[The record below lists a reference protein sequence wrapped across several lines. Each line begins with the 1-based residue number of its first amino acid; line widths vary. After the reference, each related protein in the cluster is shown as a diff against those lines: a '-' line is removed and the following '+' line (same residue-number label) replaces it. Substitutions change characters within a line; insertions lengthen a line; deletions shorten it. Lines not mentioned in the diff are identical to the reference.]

1 VSTRICVLAVAA
13 ALRTALSPI
22 SQGVTR
28 NKHMEAHHT
37 IHSDSPEAI
46 DYLELDTII
55 EEQFGRDKE
64 NLIMILQEIQKRYN
78 YLPQA
83 TLTYLA
89 AKIDIPL
96 STIFGVGTFY
106 STFSLEPRGK
116 HIISVC
122 LGTACHVR
130 GAEKVRERL
139 QESLNIGDG
148 QTTEDMRFTLESV
161 RCLGCCSLGPV
172 VRVDDDIHG
181 RITSDMTEKILE
193 GYN

>member
-1 VSTRICVLAVAA
+1 MEEQTSA
-13 ALRTALSPI
+13 SPDYP
-22 SQGVTR
+22 VT
-28 NKHMEAHHT
+28 
-37 IHSDSPEAI
+37 I

-55 EEQFGRDKE
+55 EEQFGGDKE

-89 AKIDIPL
+89 AKIDIPI

-130 GAEKVRERL
+130 GAERVRERL
-139 QESLNIGDG
+139 QESLNIKDG
-148 QTTEDMRFTLESV
+148 QTTEDMLFTLESV

-181 RITSDMTEKILE
+181 RITSDMTGTILKS
-193 GYN
+193 YN

>member
-1 VSTRICVLAVAA
+1 ME
-13 ALRTALSPI
+13 
-22 SQGVTR
+22 QGGSAT
-28 NKHMEAHHT
+28 
-37 IHSDSPEAI
+37 SDQPVAI
-46 DYLELDTII
+46 DYMELDTII
-55 EEQFGRDKE
+55 EGQFNGDKE
-64 NLIMILQEIQKRYN
+64 NLIMILQEIQKKYN

-83 TLTYLA
+83 SLIYLA
-89 AKIDIPL
+89 EKMGIPI

-130 GAEKVRERL
+130 GAEKVRERI
-139 QESLNIGDG
+139 QETLHIHDG
-148 QTTEDMRFTLESV
+148 QTTEDMLFTLESV

-181 RITSDMTEKILE
+181 RITADMTGKIIDS
-193 GYN
+193 YT

>member
-1 VSTRICVLAVAA
+1 MEEQTSA
-13 ALRTALSPI
+13 SPDYP
-22 SQGVTR
+22 G
-28 NKHMEAHHT
+28 E
-37 IHSDSPEAI
+37 I

-55 EEQFGRDKE
+55 EKQFEGDKE

-89 AKIDIPL
+89 AKIDIPI

-139 QESLNIGDG
+139 QESLNIKDG

-181 RITSDMTEKILE
+181 RITADMTGKILE

>member
-1 VSTRICVLAVAA
+1 MEE
-13 ALRTALSPI
+13 
-22 SQGVTR
+22 
-28 NKHMEAHHT
+28 HMSVQAPQ
-37 IHSDSPEAI
+37 PETI
-46 DYLELDTII
+46 DYMELDTII
-55 EEQFGRDKE
+55 EEQFGGDKE

-89 AKIDIPL
+89 EKIGVPL

-139 QESLNIGDG
+139 QESLHIGDG
-148 QTTEDMRFTLESV
+148 QTTKDMRFTLESV

-181 RITSDMTEKILE
+181 RITADMTEKIIE
-193 GYN
+193 TYQ

>member
-1 VSTRICVLAVAA
+1 MEEH
-13 ALRTALSPI
+13 LSVQAP
-22 SQGVTR
+22 Q
-28 NKHMEAHHT
+28 
-37 IHSDSPEAI
+37 SDAI
-46 DYLELDTII
+46 DYMELDTII
-55 EEQFGRDKE
+55 EEQFGGDKE

-89 AKIDIPL
+89 EKIGVPL

-130 GAEKVRERL
+130 GAEKVREQL
-139 QESLNIGDG
+139 QESLHIGDG
-148 QTTEDMRFTLESV
+148 QTTEDLRFTLESV

-181 RITSDMTEKILE
+181 RITSDMVGTIVET
-193 GYN
+193 YQ

>member
-1 VSTRICVLAVAA
+1 MEEETSY
-13 ALRTALSPI
+13 SP
-22 SQGVTR
+22 
-28 NKHMEAHHT
+28 
-37 IHSDSPEAI
+37 DSPVTI

-55 EEQFGRDKE
+55 EEQFGRDTE
-64 NLIMILQEIQKRYN
+64 NLIMILQAIQKRYN
-78 YLPQA
+78 YLPEA

-89 AKIDIPL
+89 TKIDIPL

-139 QESLNIGDG
+139 QESLNIHDG
-148 QTTEDMRFTLESV
+148 QTTKDLRFTLESV

-181 RITSDMTEKILE
+181 RITADMTEEILT
-193 GYN
+193 GYE

>member
-1 VSTRICVLAVAA
+1 MEEH
-13 ALRTALSPI
+13 TATSL
-22 SQGVTR
+22 
-28 NKHMEAHHT
+28 
-37 IHSDSPEAI
+37 DSPVTI

-55 EEQFGRDKE
+55 EEQFGRDTE
-64 NLIMILQEIQKRYN
+64 NLIMILQAIQKRYN
-78 YLPQA
+78 YLPEA

-89 AKIDIPL
+89 TKIDIPL

-139 QESLNIGDG
+139 QESLNIHDG
-148 QTTEDMRFTLESV
+148 QTTKDLRFTLESV

-181 RITSDMTEKILE
+181 RITADMTEEILT
-193 GYN
+193 GYE

>member
-1 VSTRICVLAVAA
+1 
-13 ALRTALSPI
+13 
-22 SQGVTR
+22 
-28 NKHMEAHHT
+28 MEAQT
-37 IHSDSPEAI
+37 SASPDYPVTI

-55 EEQFGRDKE
+55 EEQFGGDKE

-89 AKIDIPL
+89 AKIDIPI

-130 GAEKVRERL
+130 GAERVRERL
-139 QESLNIGDG
+139 QESLNIKDG
-148 QTTEDMRFTLESV
+148 QTTEDMLFTLESV

-181 RITSDMTEKILE
+181 RITADMTGTIVEK
-193 GYN
+193 YQ

>member
-1 VSTRICVLAVAA
+1 MAEVG
-13 ALRTALSPI
+13 SPN
-22 SQGVTR
+22 SHQPV
-28 NKHMEAHHT
+28 E
-37 IHSDSPEAI
+37 I
-46 DYLELDTII
+46 DYMELDKII
-55 EEQFGRDKE
+55 EEQFNRDKE
-64 NLIMILQEIQKRYN
+64 NLIMILQEIQRKYN

-83 TLTYLA
+83 SLIYLA
-89 AKIDIPL
+89 EKIGIPI

-130 GAEKVRERL
+130 GAERVRERI
-139 QESLNIGDG
+139 QETLNIENG
-148 QTTEDMRFTLESV
+148 QTTEDMLFTLESV

-181 RITSDMTEKILE
+181 RITSDMAGKIIE